1 MKRLLYRLVII
12 AILVGGGYLLWG
24 QRDRIAGIQNNN
36 LRIQGTWYTYEM
48 NRKGFDPYH
57 FSERI
62 ITLDGT
68 EWGSYELRSNE
79 EIEVMIGSELNT
91 YHLSIP
97 DEDNMVWSKEVKGE
111 LQPIQRWRR

>member
-1 MKRLLYRLVII
+1 MKRLLNRLVIV

-24 QRDRIAGIQNNN
+24 QRDRIASIQNNN
-36 LRIQGTWYTYEM
+36 LRIQGTWYPYEM

-62 ITLDGT
+62 ITSGGT

-79 EIEVMIGSELNT
+79 EIEVMIGSQLNT
-91 YHLSIP
+91 FRLSFP
-97 DEDNMVWSKEVKGE
+97 DEDNMVWSSEVKGE
-111 LQPIQRWRR
+111 LIAVRRWQR